1 MKLPISKLRNNTG
14 QVDGVPANPRTI
26 STDDYQKLIDSIKDD
41 PEYLEHEMPHVIKHG
56 DVYVVLNGNQRLR
69 ALKEL
74 GYKEVPVTIYPDDT
88 PPDVIKARII
98 KSNHGYGKDDMDMLG
113 NEWSDMPLDEWGI
126 DLPDDWLEQ
135 EPEVEEDEAPA
146 VDESEPP
153 KSKLGEVY
161 QLGRHR
167 VMCGSAVDDRH
178 LLKLLE
184 GTTAD
189 MVYTDPPYGMHLD
202 TDFSSMDG
210 LSPDGK
216 LFLGLK
222 GGKAHERVA
231 GDADDFDPD
240 FIHKV
245 FGTHPDCKEV
255 FLWGADYYADILP
268 GRNDG
273 AWVVWDKR
281 TNEGATEEQA
291 NSADK
296 SLGSSFELCWSK
308 AKHKRE
314 IARIRNGIFG
324 VKNESGNS
332 STVHPTQKP
341 VQLASWFFDKWG
353 KPGDIIAD
361 HFLGSGSTLIA
372 CEQTDRTCYGME
384 LDEKYVDVI
393 RKRYAKF
400 AAADDQLPENWEE
413 LTPAI

>member
-1 MKLPISKLRNNTG
+1 MKISDIKPNP
-14 QVDGVPANPRTI
+14 QNPRTI
-26 STDDYQKLIDSIKDD
+26 KDENFKKLVQSIKDF
-41 PEYLEHEMPHVIKHG
+41 PEMLDARPL
-56 DVYVVLNGNQRLR
+56 VLNKDNVILGGNMRFK
-69 ALKEL
+69 ASKEAGL
-74 GYKEVPVTIYPDDT
+74 KEVPVKTVDWSEE
-88 PPDVIKARII
+88 KQREFII
-98 KSNHGYGKDDMDMLG
+98 KDNVSGGDWDWDQLA
-113 NEWSDMPLDEWGI
+113 NEWDVEQLDEWGL
-126 DLPDDWLEQ
+126 DVPDFAGDV
-135 EPEVEEDEAPA
+135 EVEEDEAPE
-146 VDESEPP
+146 VSDEPP
-153 KSKLGEVY
+153 VSKLGEVY

-178 LLKLLE
+178 LLKLLA

-372 CEQTDRTCYGME
+372 CEQTNRTCYGME
-384 LDEKYVDVI
+384 LDPKYTDVI

-400 AAADDQLPENWEE
+400 VYPDKWEE
-413 LTPAI
+413 EWESLTPEAV

>member
-1 MKLPISKLRNNTG
+1 MKISDIKPNP
-14 QVDGVPANPRTI
+14 QNPRTI
-26 STDDYQKLIDSIKDD
+26 KDDNFKKLVQSIKDF
-41 PEYLEHEMPHVIKHG
+41 PEMLDARPL
-56 DVYVVLNGNQRLR
+56 VLNKDNVILGGNMRFK
-69 ALKEL
+69 ASKEAGL
-74 GYKEVPVTIYPDDT
+74 KEVPVKIVDWSEE
-88 PPDVIKARII
+88 KQREFII
-98 KSNHGYGKDDMDMLG
+98 KDNISGGDWDWDQLA
-113 NEWSDMPLDEWGI
+113 NEWDVEQLDEWGL
-126 DLPDDWLEQ
+126 DVPDFAGGV
-135 EPEVEEDEAPA
+135 EVEEDEAPE
-146 VDESEPP
+146 VSDEPP
-153 KSKLGEVY
+153 VSKLGEVY

-178 LLKLLE
+178 LLKLLA

-372 CEQTDRTCYGME
+372 CEQTNRTCYGME
-384 LDEKYVDVI
+384 LDPKYTDVI

-400 AAADDQLPENWEE
+400 VYPDRWEE
-413 LTPAI
+413 EWESLTPEAV

>member
-1 MKLPISKLRNNTG
+1 MKISDIKPNP
-14 QVDGVPANPRTI
+14 QNPRTI
-26 STDDYQKLIDSIKDD
+26 KDDNFKKLVQSIKDF
-41 PEYLEHEMPHVIKHG
+41 PEMLDARPL
-56 DVYVVLNGNQRLR
+56 VLNKDNVILGGNMRFK
-69 ALKEL
+69 ASKEAGL
-74 GYKEVPVTIYPDDT
+74 KEVPVKTVDWSEE
-88 PPDVIKARII
+88 KQREFII
-98 KSNHGYGKDDMDMLG
+98 KDNISGGDWDWDQLA
-113 NEWSDMPLDEWGI
+113 NEWDVEQLDEWGL
-126 DLPDDWLEQ
+126 DVPDFAGDV
-135 EPEVEEDEAPA
+135 EVEEDEAPE
-146 VDESEPP
+146 VSDEPP
-153 KSKLGEVY
+153 VSKLGEVY

-178 LLKLLE
+178 LLKLLA

-372 CEQTDRTCYGME
+372 CEQTNRTCYGME
-384 LDEKYVDVI
+384 LDPKYTDVI

-400 AAADDQLPENWEE
+400 VYPDKWEE
-413 LTPAI
+413 EWESLTPEAV